1 MDCSTSGF
9 PVLHYFPEFAQTHV
23 HWVGV
28 ATQPSHPSL
37 PAFNL
42 SQHHGLFLMSWHFA
56 SGSQTIGAAAST
68 SVLPMNI
75 QGWLPLVFTGLSS
88 LLSKW
93 LPRVFSSTTF
103 QKYQFFELSLFYSSG
118 LTSIYV
124 YWKNHS
130 FDYRWTFVIKVMSL
144 PFNTLSIFVI
154 AFLPRASSGM
164 ELTSP
169 VLQADSLP
177 LSHWGS
183 PVCSLLAPNIS

>member
-1 MDCSTSGF
+1 MPIDF
-9 PVLHYFPEFAQTHV
+9 FNAI
-23 HWVGV
+23 
-28 ATQPSHPSL
+28 QPSHPLL
-37 PAFNL
+37 PFSCTQYFPASESFPK
-42 SQHHGLFLMSWHFA
+42 SQLFPSDGQNIGSFS
-56 SGSQTIGAAAST
+56 SG
-68 SVLPMNI
+68 SVLPVII
-75 QGWLPLVFTGLSS
+75 QSLLLVGLTSLIS

-103 QKYQFFELSLFYSSG
+103 QKYQFFELSLLYGPG

-130 FDYRWTFVIKVMSL
+130 FDYRWTFVIKVTSL